1 MADIKSLAKMIKWHR
16 LILQKQGEAPLLH
29 VWVRYVWGDTEDEVE
44 FFVGED
50 EYSSKAPDLF
60 FEEVEIPNE
69 VRDIVKDV
77 IRRRIWFKIEPVEDE
92 SMEATNEWKEIK
104 VDGIHTEDEGVFE
117 IDGRKY
123 RVRKDNDLYLSEEDV
138 QKLVKEKLWKLS
150 ADAEVA
156 RKEDLW
162 WEEEPLP

>member
-1 MADIKSLAKMIKWHR
+1 MANIKSLIKMIKRRR
-16 LILQKQGEAPLLH
+16 LILQKQGGSELLR
-29 VWVRYVWGDTEDEVE
+29 VWVRYVWGDKEDEVE
-44 FFVGED
+44 LFVSED

-60 FEEVEIPNE
+60 FEEVKIPDE
-69 VRDIVKDV
+69 VRDIVEDV
-77 IRRRIWFKIEPVEDE
+77 IRWRTWFKIEPAEDE
-92 SMEATNEWKEIK
+92 SVEATNEWKEIK

-117 IDGRKY
+117 IGGKKY
-123 RVRKDNDLYLSEEDV
+123 RVTKDNDLYLSEEDV
-138 QKLVKEKLWKLS
+138 QKLVKEELWELS